1 MLLLAGKFLRR
12 EININTYIKQIAR
25 SALIA
30 ALYTAL
36 TVALAPISYGPVQ
49 FRVSEALT
57 LLPFYLPEAVPGLTI
72 GCVLANFFGG
82 FGLTDMF
89 FGSLATLL
97 AAFLTMKSKNIFI
110 AAFWPVAFNALIIG
124 TMLHV
129 LIEVP
134 LIATGLY
141 VGLGEAGACYLVG
154 VPLMK
159 ILEKR
164 NIILKTSRN

>member
-1 MLLLAGKFLRR
+1 M
-12 EININTYIKQIAR
+12 
-25 SALIA
+25 
-30 ALYTAL
+30 
-36 TVALAPISYGPVQ
+36 
-49 FRVSEALT
+49 T
-57 LLPFYLPEAVPGLTI
+57 LLPFYFPEAIPGLTI
-72 GCVLANFFGG
+72 GCVFANFFGG

-97 AAFLTMKSKNIFI
+97 AAFLTAKSKNILV
-110 AAFWPVAFNALIIG
+110 ASFWPVAFNAVIIG
-124 TMLHV
+124 TMLHI

-141 VGLGEAGACYLVG
+141 VGLGEAGACYFVG

-164 NIILKTSRN
+164 NIIIKSA